1 MGTINT
7 FDENSP
13 EIQYLCKKD
22 KRLAKVIS
30 MVGPLTY
37 ETHDDPYEF
46 LIHEIIDQMLSVKAS
61 NKIFLRLV
69 DLCGGKITP
78 SAISQ
83 LTIEQL
89 RSTGTSRTKAQ
100 YIKLLTISV
109 LNNDINLSEL
119 NNLPD
124 EIVYKKLT
132 SLKGVG
138 SWTAKMYLIFVL
150 NKQDILPFE
159 DVAFLQSF
167 KWMYMTPQCN
177 KNFVEQ
183 KCKKWK
189 PHSSMAARYL
199 YKALDTGLTK
209 EEFHLYK

>member
-1 MGTINT
+1 MGTIYT

-46 LIHEIIDQMLSVKAS
+46 LIHEIIEQMLSVKAGK
-61 NKIFLRLV
+61 KIFSRLV

-89 RSTGTSRTKAQ
+89 RSTGTSRTKAH

-159 DVAFLQSF
+159 DVAFLQAS
-167 KWMYMTPQCN
+167 KWMYKTPQCN

-183 KCKKWK
+183 KWKKWK
-189 PHSSMAARYL
+189 PYSSMAARYL